1 MDVDES
7 SANDA
12 RADYAST
19 LVGVGIVY
27 FLFGAWLMISPFF
40 IDYGDT
46 GLDLNPVISGAVLAA
61 IGLIRLTGSYASQV
75 LSLLGALVGLWIIIS
90 GFVIS
95 ETVVGTWNL
104 GVTGAIAVVLTF
116 VAEAATIEAPRR
128 SRG

>member
-1 MDVDES
+1 MDVDRS
-7 SANDA
+7 SANEA

-19 LVGVGIVY
+19 LVGIGIVNL
-27 FLFGAWLMISPFF
+27 LFGAWLMISPFL
-40 IDYGDT
+40 IDYGGS

-61 IGLIRLTGSYASQV
+61 IGLIRLTGTYTSQL
-75 LSLLGALVGLWIIIS
+75 LSLLGALLGLWIIAS
-90 GFVIS
+90 GFVIA

-116 VAEAATIEAPRR
+116 VAEAATLEAPRR